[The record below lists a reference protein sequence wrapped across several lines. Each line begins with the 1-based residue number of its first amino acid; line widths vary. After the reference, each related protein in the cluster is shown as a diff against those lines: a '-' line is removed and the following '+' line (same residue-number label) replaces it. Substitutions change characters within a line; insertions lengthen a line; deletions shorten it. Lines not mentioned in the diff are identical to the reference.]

1 MKGIVMNQKVD
12 FTQFQ
17 TQDKKVEISEVSD
30 VSEVSNQYLQ
40 IESEILNLEEQVKR
54 KKQELQQ
61 ANDKIVELMTQRGV
75 KEIKTVD
82 GDSVSFKAFYKGSIS
97 KDNQPEAF
105 KWLEDN
111 GHGDLIKNIV
121 SVKFGKGDNSV
132 AENLINELQQRQLYP
147 DQKRKVEPMTL
158 NALIG
163 EQINKGNDIPMET
176 FSVFVGNKVKIK
188 KGK

>member
-1 MKGIVMNQKVD
+1 MNQKVD

-75 KEIKTVD
+75 KEIKTVE
-82 GDSVSFKAFYKGSIS
+82 GDSVSFKPFYKGSIS
-97 KDNQPEAF
+97 KDNQPDAF
-105 KWLEDN
+105 QWLEDN
-111 GHGDLIKNIV
+111 GDCDLIKNIV
-121 SVKFGKGDNSV
+121 SVKFGKGDNSI

>member
-1 MKGIVMNQKVD
+1 MNQKVD

-30 VSEVSNQYLQ
+30 VSEVSNQYLK

-75 KEIKTVD
+75 KEIKTVE
-82 GDSVSFKAFYKGSIS
+82 GDSVSFKPFYKGSIS

-105 KWLEDN
+105 QWLEDN

-121 SVKFGKGDNSV
+121 SVKFGKGDNSI

>member
-30 VSEVSNQYLQ
+30 VSEGSNQYLQ

>member
-1 MKGIVMNQKVD
+1 MNQKVD

>member
-1 MKGIVMNQKVD
+1 MKGIVMDDKVD
-12 FTQFQ
+12 FTNFQ
-17 TQDKKVEISEVSD
+17 TEEKKVDISEVSD
-30 VSEVSNQYLQ
+30 VSEVSNQYLN

-75 KEIKTVD
+75 KEIKTVE
-82 GDSVSFKAFYKGSIS
+82 GDSVSFKPFYRGTITKE
-97 KDNQPEAF
+97 NQPKAF
-105 KWLEDN
+105 QWLEDN

-121 SVKFGKGDNSV
+121 SIKFGKGDNEE
-132 AENLINELQQRQLYP
+132 ADNLVNELQQRELYP

-176 FSVFVGNKVKIK
+176 FSVFVGSKVKIK
-188 KGK
+188 RGK

>member
-1 MKGIVMNQKVD
+1 MNQKVD

-75 KEIKTVD
+75 KEIKTVE
-82 GDSVSFKAFYKGSIS
+82 GDSVSFKPFYKGSIS

-105 KWLEDN
+105 QWLEDN

-121 SVKFGKGDNSV
+121 SVKFGKGDNSI